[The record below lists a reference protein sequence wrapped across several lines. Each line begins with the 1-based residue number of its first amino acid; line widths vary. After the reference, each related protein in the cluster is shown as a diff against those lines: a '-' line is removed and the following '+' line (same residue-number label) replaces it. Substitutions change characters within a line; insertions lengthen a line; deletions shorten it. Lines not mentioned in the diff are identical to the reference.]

1 MSVRTLALAGL
12 VTSLLV
18 VVPSAV
24 ADPTTD
30 NNKNLIQRTLDCGT
44 AGIFPSTFVAPMG
57 SNFNGTEGQQVFVY
71 KYLDVGGVQTVRGIQ
86 GFENNHQLI
95 TCTYSFDSTDV
106 TAVGFF
112 TGPRS

>member
-1 MSVRTLALAGL
+1 MSVRTLALASL
-12 VTSLLV
+12 ATSLLV
-18 VVPSAV
+18 LVPSAL

-30 NNKNLIQRTLDCGT
+30 NNKNLIPRTLDCGT
-44 AGIFPSTFVAPMG
+44 AGVFPSTFVAPMG
-57 SNFNGTEGQQVFVY
+57 SNFNGTDDQRVFVY
-71 KYLDVGGVQTVRGIQ
+71 KFLNVGGVETVRGIQ
-86 GFENNHQLI
+86 GFDNNHQLI